1 LIALNG
7 ESVLGIWAGQ
17 IFETMYLK
25 TDDRERTS
33 VQFDQFT
40 LRNIISQ
47 SANSPVGYPQTICPV
62 TFSFSNPL

>member
-1 LIALNG
+1 MVKINT

-17 IFETMYLK
+17 IFETVYIE

-33 VQFDQFT
+33 VQFDHFT

-47 SANSPVGYPQTICPV
+47 SANSPIGYPEIICPI
-62 TFSFSNPL
+62 TFSISDIY